1 MMKTLFYFCVNILTC
16 ILFYVSIDLTNM
28 VFPLFKYGIDY
39 GLLFCYGV
47 LVLFAA
53 QTLNQLI
60 YQMRLSKLLYS
71 ISYLF
76 VVLYWKDSFATM
88 PYRTFAYLLSAY
100 AFVTLYI
107 WFLNSRKFQN

>member
-1 MMKTLFYFCVNILTC
+1 MKTLFYFCVNILTC

-39 GLLFCYGV
+39 GLLFCFGV

-53 QTLNQLI
+53 QTLNQII

-88 PYRTFAYLLSAY
+88 PYRTFAYLLSACT
-100 AFVTLYI
+100 FVTLYI
-107 WFLNSRKFQN
+107 WFLNSRKIQN